1 MQDPAFAIL
10 AYDGIEPIDIG
21 ATYGVLSMA
30 KRVAPGLRF
39 FVVSKSGGELVMANG
54 LRLIAD
60 HSFADC
66 PTSDILMVL
75 GGPGWQ
81 DAARDP
87 NILEFV
93 AAFHRRGGV
102 VASVCTGGMI
112 VAGAGLLNGRRAT
125 TKREILP
132 GEQRPLDLLAQ
143 RHRDVQAI
151 EARVIDTGSVL
162 TGGGVS
168 LGIDM
173 TLYLLQRF
181 VGDAVAAETAR
192 ILEYQRAWKA
202 NAAALPDIVEQRE
215 DVVSTSV

>member
-132 GEQRPLDLLAQ
+132 GELRPLDLLAQ